1 MGLLFSITNPIV
13 LLGVLVLAAIGLI
26 LKVSMDAGMI
36 WVGWVVI
43 MVPSIY
49 FYKFYKPENK

>member
-49 FYKFYKPENK
+49 FYKFYKPKNK